1 MILRGD
7 GKANLHQSSCFE
19 PALKKSIIEPDKTR
33 GVKRPNIGLLNPPYA
48 QSKSDAELH
57 ELYFVKE
64 IFLLVSLCGL
74 CASKTTIQVTVPT
87 G

>member
-1 MILRGD
+1 M
-7 GKANLHQSSCFE
+7 
-19 PALKKSIIEPDKTR
+19 EPDPSR

-64 IFLLVSLCGL
+64 MLDLLDKGGISQNSSVICLGVKTIPKDFLSPAVYFKNS
-74 CASKTTIQVTVPT
+74 P
-87 G
+87 